1 MNLIFRAIAVLA
13 LAGFCAAQTAA
24 PTGSEKTQN
33 KPGQTGQAP
42 AAPNLPSTSSSPE
55 KGQAPST
62 PGAANSNQGSPT
74 TAQQTPAEPPKPAR
88 RTPPAAKSQEEFA
101 EYQKASAI
109 TDNAA
114 AAKAADE
121 FAAKFPQSELR
132 PLLYSNLMRH
142 YQQANDSDKTLEMAQ
157 KVLQYIPDD
166 TMALVM
172 SATVLA
178 ERTRDT
184 DLDRDQRYAEAKR
197 NAQKAIDTVDV
208 GLMVPPNFTQEQFE
222 GAKRVLLSWAHSAIG
237 MVELG
242 EKNDAVA
249 EQHFKQALQLSGEPD
264 ALIYMRLSLAQD
276 HQKKYAEALVSAR
289 AAVQNAPANSPLQGL
304 AQQEVDRLV
313 KLPGSAPPATGG
325 GTGAAATQGSVPK

>member
-1 MNLIFRAIAVLA
+1 MNLISRAIAVLA
-13 LAGFCAAQTAA
+13 LAGFCVAQTAA
-24 PTGSEKTQN
+24 PTGSEKTQS
-33 KPGQTGQAP
+33 KPSQTPTAPNTPANPAPSEKSQTPSNPGAANNHQGSAAQQAP
-42 AAPNLPSTSSSPE
+42 AAPS
-55 KGQAPST
+55 
-62 PGAANSNQGSPT
+62 
-74 TAQQTPAEPPKPAR
+74 KPAR

-114 AAKAADE
+114 AEKAADE

-208 GLMVPPNFTQEQFE
+208 GLMVPPNFTPEQFE
-222 GAKRVLLSWAHSAIG
+222 AAKRVLLSWAQSSIG

-249 EQHFKQALQLSGEPD
+249 EQRFKQALQLSGEPD

-313 KLPGSAPPATGG
+313 KLTGSAGPATGSG
-325 GTGAAATQGSVPK
+325 SGAAATAGSVPK